1 MMPLLEELSSLQIL
15 NHLTEISQR
24 QFPQAGH
31 RQVPF
36 NIVETLL
43 CYGLF
48 YLLDPH
54 KYGYME
60 KVLSRVC
67 HDSWCKSENKMS
79 SKINQAELAFV
90 LILGVCPRLEP
101 KARVG
106 NHAAREG
113 KATTQKIVIATQATT
128 MR

>member
-1 MMPLLEELSSLQIL
+1 
-15 NHLTEISQR
+15 
-24 QFPQAGH
+24 
-31 RQVPF
+31 
-36 NIVETLL
+36 
-43 CYGLF
+43 
-48 YLLDPH
+48 
-54 KYGYME
+54 ME

-101 KARVG
+101 KARIG

-113 KATTQKIVIATQATT
+113 KATKQKIVIATQATT

>member
-1 MMPLLEELSSLQIL
+1 MAASLNGRASHSSL
-15 NHLTEISQR
+15 TGCRFDSCRR
-24 QFPQAGH
+24 QPASKIES
-31 RQVPF
+31 RR
-36 NIVETLL
+36 TLSRT
-43 CYGLF
+43 C
-48 YLLDPH
+48 
-54 KYGYME
+54 YME

-67 HDSWCKSENKMS
+67 HDSWRKSENKMS

-90 LILGVCPRLEP
+90 QILGVCPRLEP

>member
-1 MMPLLEELSSLQIL
+1 MLALTLFIVSQQSL
-15 NHLTEISQR
+15 
-24 QFPQAGH
+24 A
-31 RQVPF
+31 
-36 NIVETLL
+36 
-43 CYGLF
+43 LF
-48 YLLDPH
+48 YIEERRSATRANYIYTPGHNDLLL
-54 KYGYME
+54 YSYME